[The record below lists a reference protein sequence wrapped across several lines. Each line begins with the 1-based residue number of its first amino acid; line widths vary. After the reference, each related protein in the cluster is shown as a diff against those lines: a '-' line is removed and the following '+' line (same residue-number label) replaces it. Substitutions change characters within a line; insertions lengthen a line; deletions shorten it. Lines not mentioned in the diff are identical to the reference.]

1 MILVLKPDVEEG
13 VLERIRKELEA
24 LGCSF
29 HPSLGDEQLVAAL
42 GGNFDPDAVHAAAAA
57 WPEVDALSLQSDRD
71 YRSERR
77 RRQAMKWLILG
88 FGLLTLA
95 ALMFPV
101 VQFLMP
107 PATPFSLSGP
117 VRVTSLDRFPA
128 GTASKLRLHGVPVMV
143 VRDHAGRFHAVS
155 GDCTHIDPCR
165 LEWSLERQQ
174 LLCPCHGGVFDP
186 LGNVVD
192 GPANAP
198 LQRYDTAVVNEV
210 LFVQP
215 RR

>member
-1 MILVLKPDVEEG
+1 MILVLQPDVEEG
-13 VLERIRKELEA
+13 ALERIRKELEA

-29 HPSLGDEQLVAAL
+29 HPSVGDEQVVAAI
-42 GGNFDPDAVHAAAAA
+42 GGNFDPDAVHAAAAS
-57 WPEVDALSLQSDRD
+57 WTEVDTIALRSDRY
-71 YRSERR
+71 YRNERR
-77 RRQAMKWLILG
+77 KRRFMTWLILG

-107 PATPFSLSGP
+107 PDDSFSLTGP
-117 VRVTSLDRFPA
+117 VRVTSTDRFPP
-128 GTASKLRLHGVPVMV
+128 GTSQKLRLHGVPVIV

-174 LLCPCHGGVFDP
+174 LLCPCHGGVFAP
-186 LGNVVD
+186 LGNLVD
-192 GPANAP
+192 GPANVP
-198 LQRYDTAVVNEV
+198 LLRYDTAVVNDS